1 MCSDEKKLGA
11 ENDITEVYNNLRPRL
26 HIVEK
31 LVSCFCLQEKTIHL
45 RGRELYQVY
54 WRTKSLTRKS
64 VWKFS
69 SYPSNIMVD
78 HFTKLWLLVS
88 WRFLKLQG
96 KPWLTD
102 GTCLFYSDDTFYRY
116 ISVENFPHN
125 SVSVACGKLIAAR
138 YTARHRRQG
147 ILQAIQARLCWWTL
161 TFHSSLFHLHFR
173 LFALQWSALS

>member
-54 WRTKSLTRKS
+54 WRTKSLASKS

-116 ISVENFPHN
+116 ISVENFLHN

-138 YTARHRRQG
+138 YMARDRRQ
-147 ILQAIQARLCWWTL
+147 TD
-161 TFHSSLFHLHFR
+161 
-173 LFALQWSALS
+173 SANHPSPPV

>member
-1 MCSDEKKLGA
+1 MFLFTR
-11 ENDITEVYNNLRPRL
+11 ENNSFAGKSTVSSLLNNK
-26 HIVEK
+26 IFNKQISVEIQ
-31 LVSCFCLQEKTIHL
+31 L
-45 RGRELYQVY
+45 
-54 WRTKSLTRKS
+54 
-64 VWKFS
+64 
-69 SYPSNIMVD
+69 PSNIMVD

-96 KPWLTD
+96 KPRLTD

-116 ISVENFPHN
+116 ISVENFLHN
-125 SVSVACGKLIAAR
+125 ISVSVACGKLIAAR

-147 ILQAIQARLCWWTL
+147 ILQAIQARLSWWTL